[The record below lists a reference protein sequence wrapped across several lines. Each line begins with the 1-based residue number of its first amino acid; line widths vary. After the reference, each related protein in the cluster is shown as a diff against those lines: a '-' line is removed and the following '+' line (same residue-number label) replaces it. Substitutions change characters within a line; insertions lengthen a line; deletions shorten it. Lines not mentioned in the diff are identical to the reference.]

1 MRTQRDRELAEA
13 SRPDVESSSAIEQS
27 SSLDTVVLDKT
38 GTLTRG
44 EPEVVEIQT
53 TDTLDERTVL
63 RLTAALERE
72 SWSTSDARVRSL

>member
-13 SRPDVESSSAIEQS
+13 SGPDVESSSAIEQS

-38 GTLTRG
+38 DTLTRG